1 MEEEICMPGVT
12 YMNTHTLMREDLPS
26 DLMIKLDLQ
35 KVDPFPMTVPC
46 LEGVGSCEYDICKVM
61 MMMMMMMVMIMYMR
75 QIITD
80 AGDSLCQYFPESQP
94 CGCPLLKG
102 DMYLENIELQV
113 RSCCQN
119 VATLGRL
126 KAVMMSIIA
135 DPGYGGRAGRR
146 DGGRLP
152 GHSQVL
158 RRQRPRGLH
167 RVHQLLLQAEP
178 VLTWAR
184 NFYIIRSLHATKVT

>member
-61 MMMMMMMVMIMYMR
+61 MRMMIMMMMMMYMH

-94 CGCPLLKG
+94 CGCPLLAG

-113 RSCCQN
+113 R
-119 VATLGRL
+119 
-126 KAVMMSIIA
+126 
-135 DPGYGGRAGRR
+135 P
-146 DGGRLP
+146 P
-152 GHSQVL
+152 
-158 RRQRPRGLH
+158 P
-167 RVHQLLLQAEP
+167 
-178 VLTWAR
+178 
-184 NFYIIRSLHATKVT
+184 